1 MGKKLSE
8 ASPRISKNEKKQLNS
23 WIKVLRPKVY
33 ITDSSSFKRLVQELT
48 GNGTTTPTIIS
59 KPQTVDKK
67 LTITSS
73 SIEDHGDPESSLET
87 STLDSFEFP
96 NQVISFPEGL
106 SQSYIEDN
114 TSDDLWMN
122 QQGDLE
128 SLLLDIDP
136 NPFYGCLS
144 QIYQEEVSIYDY
156 EISEKS
162 NVETHGVKSKK
173 RDLEE
178 AVPSRLSTSQGRD
191 NSRCPSTDHSKTQQK
206 RGQYPYWTTTDDF
219 AGSNLLDPDDWRF
232 HPVDSSSEIY
242 PFLVGLMRVLAALQ
256 VPRTLKS
263 EDTSDFLFGQVGLA
277 PYFRGN
283 LKPASFLLVVVVKI
297 YRKLFH
303 GDAYAHCFHA
313 WTFGIRQGDPKSK
326 APICRRSRFPG
337 TNSTSLGNS
346 EWAHLQVVKA
356 MLLVNPQ
363 THLFQ
368 DRNGRSPLHVAVI
381 KGRFEVLQELVQAK
395 PEAVQLRGR
404 CGETILHLCVKHH
417 QLDALKFLLE
427 RINDD
432 DFVNLKDGSDITAL
446 QLAITGKQS
455 EAWINPTSPL

>member
-106 SQSYIEDN
+106 SQSYTEDN

-144 QIYQEEVSIYDY
+144 QINQEEVSIYDY
-156 EISEKS
+156 EISE
-162 NVETHGVKSKK
+162 
-173 RDLEE
+173 
-178 AVPSRLSTSQGRD
+178 
-191 NSRCPSTDHSKTQQK
+191 
-206 RGQYPYWTTTDDF
+206 
-219 AGSNLLDPDDWRF
+219 
-232 HPVDSSSEIY
+232 
-242 PFLVGLMRVLAALQ
+242 VL
-256 VPRTLKS
+256 
-263 EDTSDFLFGQVGLA
+263 
-277 PYFRGN
+277 
-283 LKPASFLLVVVVKI
+283 
-297 YRKLFH
+297 
-303 GDAYAHCFHA
+303 
-313 WTFGIRQGDPKSK
+313 
-326 APICRRSRFPG
+326 
-337 TNSTSLGNS
+337 
-346 EWAHLQVVKA
+346 
-356 MLLVNPQ
+356 
-363 THLFQ
+363 
-368 DRNGRSPLHVAVI
+368 
-381 KGRFEVLQELVQAK
+381 
-395 PEAVQLRGR
+395 
-404 CGETILHLCVKHH
+404 
-417 QLDALKFLLE
+417 
-427 RINDD
+427 
-432 DFVNLKDGSDITAL
+432 
-446 QLAITGKQS
+446 
-455 EAWINPTSPL
+455 